1 MRIAVNPP
9 TPYGQKSVVEF
20 IIKFEKC
27 RNRKIF
33 ALLVIPGVQVAC
45 SVMLIFLLSFRGDG
59 MDAVAVAV
67 KSYASLVPS
76 KPCGLTPF
84 KNELSRMTTFYS
96 EIPSREIGVEGE
108 VDIYQ

>member
-1 MRIAVNPP
+1 M
-9 TPYGQKSVVEF
+9 
-20 IIKFEKC
+20 
-27 RNRKIF
+27 
-33 ALLVIPGVQVAC
+33 QVAC

-59 MDAVAVAV
+59 MDAVAV

-84 KNELSRMTTFYS
+84 KNELSRMTTCDS
-96 EIPSREIGVEGE
+96 KIPSREIGVEGE

>member
-20 IIKFEKC
+20 FIKFEKC
-27 RNRKIF
+27 LDRKIF

-84 KNELSRMTTFYS
+84 KNELSRMTTF
-96 EIPSREIGVEGE
+96 
-108 VDIYQ
+108 